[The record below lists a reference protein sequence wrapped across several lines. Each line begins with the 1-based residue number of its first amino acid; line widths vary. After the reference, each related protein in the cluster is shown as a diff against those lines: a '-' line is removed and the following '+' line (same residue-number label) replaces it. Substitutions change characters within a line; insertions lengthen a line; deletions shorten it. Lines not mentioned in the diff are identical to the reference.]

1 MDSKEQIQFVTDLT
15 NAVRDKVI
23 ERIEKGKIPETWD
36 GIELRWLLRDKF
48 ENEVLGDYGYG
59 NKKRKREYN
68 NTVLVENI

>member
-1 MDSKEQIQFVTDLT
+1 MDSKDQIQFVTDLT

-48 ENEVLGDYGYG
+48 EEQTSSRVD
-59 NKKRKREYN
+59 KTRKREYD

>member
-1 MDSKEQIQFVTDLT
+1 MDSKDQIQFVTDLT

-48 ENEVLGDYGYG
+48 ENQVSSSVDR
-59 NKKRKREYN
+59 KRKREYN